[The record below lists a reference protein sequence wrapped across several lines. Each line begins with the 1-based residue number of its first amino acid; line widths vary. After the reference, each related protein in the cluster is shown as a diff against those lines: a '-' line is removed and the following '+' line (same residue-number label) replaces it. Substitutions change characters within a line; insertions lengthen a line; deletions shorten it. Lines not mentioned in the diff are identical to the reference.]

1 MGVITKTHHI
11 FYCGDALQV
20 LRKLPEESV
29 HCCITSPPYWGLRDY
44 GINGQYGLEATPEEY
59 VDRMVEVFR
68 EVKRVLRK
76 DGTLWL
82 NLGDSFA
89 SPGKGGKWDKGRR
102 QKGTGRHLYNN
113 QSNRGDFFGFKHKDL
128 IGIPWRVAFALQADG
143 WYLRSDIIWAKPNPM
158 PESVTDRPTRAHEY
172 IFLMAKSR
180 TYYYDAEAIKEE
192 AVTHLYDKRYGPESR
207 GRDRSNEPWNT
218 QGAMQP
224 HKGFKTLDT
233 TNGRNRRDVW
243 TISPEPFPGAHFATF
258 PRALVEP
265 CILAGTSPMACP
277 KCGSPWKRVTGEPR
291 PVPGKGSGNKE
302 RKLGSSD
309 RTNNHLGS
317 SVPWRPTITETQGW
331 FPTCSCS
338 ENDGSGSCV
347 VLDCFGGAGTVTL
360 VAKRLGRSSIYV
372 DLNPN
377 YLKMA
382 VERAGFN
389 LRELFAEHTYEIC
402 YMEQA
407 KAE

>member
-1 MGVITKTHHI
+1 MGAVVGHV
-11 FYCGDALQV
+11 FCVGNSLDV
-20 LRKLPEESV
+20 LRKLPGESV
-29 HCCITSPPYWGLRDY
+29 HCCVTSPPYWGLRDY

-89 SPGKGGKWDKGRR
+89 SPGKGGKWDKRRR

-113 QSNRGDFFGFKHKDL
+113 QSNRGDFSGLKHKDL

-143 WYLRSDIIWAKPNPM
+143 WYLRSDIIWAKPNPL

-192 AVTHLYDKRYGPESR
+192 AVTHRYDKRYGPESS
-207 GRDRSNEPWNT
+207 GRDRLNEPWNT

-291 PVPGKGSGNKE
+291 PVPGKGSGDKE

-309 RTNNHLGS
+309 RTK
-317 SVPWRPTITETQGW
+317 TETQGW

-347 VLDCFGGAGTVTL
+347 VLDCFGGTGTVSA
-360 VAKRLGRSSIYV
+360 VAKKLGRASIYI
-372 DLNPN
+372 DLNPE
-377 YLKMA
+377 YVEMA
-382 VERAGFN
+382 KRRLG
-389 LRELFAEHTYEIC
+389 LQLTLFEEHRIEVV
-402 YMEQA
+402 MVP
-407 KAE
+407 